1 MISQSHTEC
10 TYDPYVPWLGT
21 LVRVFSVVVPLG
33 LEKDHVKDVTDIQF
47 MVLIIPFSCFYWED
61 YERGLRDDSTK
72 QGPRHRCTMSEQMH
86 PSHGPLFP
94 YVTGRFGVLEL
105 GEFVVARI

>member
-33 LEKDHVKDVTDIQF
+33 LEKDHVKDVTDIKF
-47 MVLIIPFSCFYWED
+47 MVLIIPLSCFYWGD
-61 YERGLRDDSTK
+61 LQKGTK
-72 QGPRHRCTMSEQMH
+72 HQAEAMSQMH
-86 PSHGPLFP
+86 PVRVDASMPWPLFP
-94 YVTGRFGVLEL
+94 L
-105 GEFVVARI
+105 

>member
-47 MVLIIPFSCFYWED
+47 TVLIIPLSCFYLGD
-61 YERGLRDDSTK
+61 LRK
-72 QGPRHRCTMSEQMH
+72 GI
-86 PSHGPLFP
+86 
-94 YVTGRFGVLEL
+94 TGR
-105 GEFVVARI
+105 